1 MKISN
6 LFGSVTHPIEKFIQP
21 PSLVFSLIV
30 LYQGLFSGNAVM
42 IPQRLK
48 VLFGNKFFRLFS
60 LFLITLT
67 SSRDVEYALLSTV
80 IFITFIYALKTPEE
94 REKTGLI

>member
-1 MKISN
+1 
-6 LFGSVTHPIEKFIQP
+6 
-21 PSLVFSLIV
+21 
-30 LYQGLFSGNAVM
+30 M

-80 IFITFIYALKTPEE
+80 IFVTFIYALKTPEE

>member
-30 LYQGLFSGNAVM
+30 LYQGLFSGNAVV

-80 IFITFIYALKTPEE
+80 IFVTFIYALKTPEE

>member
-6 LFGSVTHPIEKFIQP
+6 LFGSVTNPIEKFLQP

-30 LYQGLFSGNAVM
+30 LYQGLFSGNAVV

-80 IFITFIYALKTPEE
+80 IFVTFIYALKTPEE

>member
-6 LFGSVTHPIEKFIQP
+6 LFGSVTNPIEKFLQP

-30 LYQGLFSGNAVM
+30 LYQGLFSGNAVV

-67 SSRDVEYALLSTV
+67 SSRDIEYALLSTV
-80 IFITFIYALKTPEE
+80 IFVTFIYALKTPEE
-94 REKTGLI
+94 SEKTGLI

>member
-6 LFGSVTHPIEKFIQP
+6 LFGSVTNPIEKFLQP

-30 LYQGLFSGNAVM
+30 LYQGLFSGNAVV

-67 SSRDVEYALLSTV
+67 SSRDIEYALLSTV
-80 IFITFIYALKTPEE
+80 ILVIFIYALKTPEE

>member
-1 MKISN
+1 MKFSN
-6 LFGSVTHPIEKFIQP
+6 LFGSVTNPIEKFLQP

-48 VLFGNKFFRLFS
+48 ILFSNKFFRLFS

-67 SSRDVEYALLSTV
+67 SSRDVEYAILSTV
-80 IFITFIYALKTPEE
+80 IFVSFIYALKTPEE

>member
-1 MKISN
+1 MKFSN
-6 LFGSVTHPIEKFIQP
+6 LFGSVTNPIEKFLQP
-21 PSLVFSLIV
+21 PSLVFSFIV
-30 LYQGLFSGNAVM
+30 IYQGLFSGNAVV

-67 SSRDVEYALLSTV
+67 SSRDVEYAILSTV
-80 IFITFIYALKTPEE
+80 IFVSFIYAMKTPEE

>member
-1 MKISN
+1 MKFSN
-6 LFGSVTHPIEKFIQP
+6 LFGSLTNPIEKFLQP

-30 LYQGLFSGNAVM
+30 IYQGLFSGNAVM

-48 VLFGNKFFRLFS
+48 ILFGNKFFRLFS

-67 SSRDVEYALLSTV
+67 SSRDVEYAILSTV
-80 IFITFIYALKTPEE
+80 IFVSFIYVLKTPEE

>member
-1 MKISN
+1 MKFSN
-6 LFGSVTHPIEKFIQP
+6 LFGSLTNPIEKFLQP

-30 LYQGLFSGNAVM
+30 IYQGLFSGNAVM
-42 IPQRLK
+42 IPQRLR
-48 VLFGNKFFRLFS
+48 VLFDNKFFRLFS

-67 SSRDVEYALLSTV
+67 SSRDVEYAILSTV
-80 IFITFIYALKTPEE
+80 IFVSFIYALKTPEE

>member
-6 LFGSVTHPIEKFIQP
+6 LFGSVTNPIEKFLQP
-21 PSLVFSLIV
+21 PSLIFSLIV
-30 LYQGLFSGNAVM
+30 LCQGLFSGNAVV

-48 VLFGNKFFRLFS
+48 ILLGNKFFRLFS

-67 SSRDVEYALLSTV
+67 SSRDVEYAILSTV
-80 IFITFIYALKTPEE
+80 IFVSFIYALKTPEE

>member
-6 LFGSVTHPIEKFIQP
+6 LFGSVTNPIEKFLQP
-21 PSLVFSLIV
+21 PSLIFSLIV
-30 LYQGLFSGNAVM
+30 LYQGLFSGNAVV

-48 VLFGNKFFRLFS
+48 ILFGNKFFRLFS

-67 SSRDVEYALLSTV
+67 SSRDVEYAILSTV
-80 IFITFIYALKTPEE
+80 IFVSFIYALKTPEE

>member
-6 LFGSVTHPIEKFIQP
+6 LFGSVTNPIEKFLQP

-30 LYQGLFSGNAVM
+30 LYQGLFSGNAVV

-67 SSRDVEYALLSTV
+67 SSRDIEYALLSTV
-80 IFITFIYALKTPEE
+80 IFVIFIYALKTPEE

>member
-6 LFGSVTHPIEKFIQP
+6 LFGSVTNPIEKFLQP

-30 LYQGLFSGNAVM
+30 LYQGLFSGNAVV

-67 SSRDVEYALLSTV
+67 SSRDVEYA
-80 IFITFIYALKTPEE
+80 TFIYGDFRVIYLRIENSRGA
-94 REKTGLI
+94 

>member
-6 LFGSVTHPIEKFIQP
+6 LFGSVTNPIEKFIQP

-30 LYQGLFSGNAVM
+30 LYQGLFSGNAVV

-67 SSRDVEYALLSTV
+67 SSRDIEYALLSTV
-80 IFITFIYALKTPEE
+80 IFVTFIYALKTPEE